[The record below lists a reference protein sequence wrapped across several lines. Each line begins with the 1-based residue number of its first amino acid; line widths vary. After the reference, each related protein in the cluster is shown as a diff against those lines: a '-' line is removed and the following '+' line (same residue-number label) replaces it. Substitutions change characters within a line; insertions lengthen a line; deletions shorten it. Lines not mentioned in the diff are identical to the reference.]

1 MYIRYNFLE
10 LFFFSLGKIPSQL
23 LINRPMSKL
32 TNFLP
37 LFILAQVVTA
47 NSEFSWIDTKGTHI
61 DLLYGDQKIARYVY
75 EQMKPEDRERTY
87 KPFFHLYDKKGESFV
102 TKGPGGKF
110 THHRGIYYG
119 FSKCA
124 ALDGNGNKVSVDT
137 WHCKRGY
144 QTHEKVLQQNANR
157 KHASIESEIAWRV
170 DDGTIFI
177 TEKRKLLFQF
187 DQEGRLQIDFS
198 SILSTT
204 QPQVTLDGDPQHAGF
219 QFRASNEVAESTAR
233 QTFYIRPKD
242 GKDEM
247 GKTKNWPQNKDMT
260 NLTWKAQSVV
270 VGGERYYTL
279 YLDHPQNPKPSF
291 YSERDYG
298 RFGSYFKSA
307 VTPKNPLS
315 VKYRLIFGNK
325 LLSPERCQQYSKDF
339 SS

>member
-1 MYIRYNFLE
+1 MA
-10 LFFFSLGKIPSQL
+10 
-23 LINRPMSKL
+23 KL
-32 TNFLP
+32 TKFLP
-37 LFILAQVVTA
+37 LLILAHAVIAKT
-47 NSEFSWIDTKGTHI
+47 EFSWIETKGTHI
-61 DLLYGDQKIARYVY
+61 DLRYGDQNIARYVY
-75 EQMKPEDRERTY
+75 ERMNPKDRERTY
-87 KPFFHLYDKKGESFV
+87 KPFYHLYDIKGEKFV

-124 ALDGNGNKVSVDT
+124 ALDGTGKKVSVDT

-144 QTHEKVLQQNANR
+144 QTHEKVLQQ
-157 KHASIESEIAWRV
+157 KASAKEAFLQSEIAWRV
-170 DDGTIFI
+170 DDGTTFI
-177 TEKRKLLFQF
+177 TEKRKMCFQF
-187 DQEGRLQIDFS
+187 DKEGRLQIDFDS
-198 SILSTT
+198 TLSTT
-204 QPQVTLDGDPQHAGF
+204 QPKVTLDGDPQHAGF
-219 QFRASNEVAESTAR
+219 QFRASNEVAESNAK

-260 NLTWKAQSVV
+260 NLKWKAQSVV
-270 VGGERYYTL
+270 VGENRYYTL

-307 VTPKNPLS
+307 VTPQKPLS
-315 VKYRLIFGNK
+315 VKYRIIFGNK
-325 LLSPERCQQYSKDF
+325 QLSPEKCQQYSKDF

>member
-1 MYIRYNFLE
+1 
-10 LFFFSLGKIPSQL
+10 
-23 LINRPMSKL
+23 MSKL

-47 NSEFSWIDTKGTHI
+47 KSEFSWIDTKGTHI

-75 EQMKPEDRERTY
+75 EQMNPEERERTY
-87 KPFFHLYDKKGESFV
+87 KPIFHLYDKKGEKNV

-110 THHRGIYYG
+110 TLHRGIFFG
-119 FSKCA
+119 FSYCA

-270 VGGERYYTL
+270 VGGRYYTL
-279 YLDHPQNPKPSF
+279 YLDHQNPSRFTVK
-291 YSERDYG
+291 DYG

-325 LLSPERCQQYSKDF
+325 QLSPNGVSNIQKIFLHKVEKI
-339 SS
+339 